1 MNHSPKPQAGRLVMR
16 RRDFTR
22 GVGAALVTV
31 VVTACGVLLIPLEI
45 VRRIGT
51 WIDHL
56 IRNPNIGTADVRRE
70 LQTVRA
76 TLRRY
81 RRQDG
86 SVVIPSDELDDLNE
100 ELEEIKEK
108 HRILEEGIEELER
121 RIRNARTAP
130 RRRGRRRP
138 RRVS

>member
-1 MNHSPKPQAGRLVMR
+1 MR

-31 VVTACGVLLIPLEI
+31 VVTACGALLIPIAI
-45 VRRIGT
+45 VRQIGQ

-56 IRNPNIGTADVRRE
+56 ISNPNIGTAEVRRE
-70 LQTVRA
+70 LQTIRA

-81 RRQDG
+81 RRPDG
-86 SVVIPSDELDDLNE
+86 SVVIPPDELDDLNE

-108 HRILEEGIEELER
+108 HRILEEGIGELEQR
-121 RIRNARTAP
+121 VRNARTAP